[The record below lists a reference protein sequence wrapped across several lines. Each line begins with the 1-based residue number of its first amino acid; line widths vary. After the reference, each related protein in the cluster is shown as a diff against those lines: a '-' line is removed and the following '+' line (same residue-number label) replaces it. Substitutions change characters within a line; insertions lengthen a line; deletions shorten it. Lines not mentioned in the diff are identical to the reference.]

1 MTIMEIIPDRPN
13 NPYNLEI
20 MKLHLPLGT
29 ASLCAAL
36 FFATN
41 VTQATV
47 LDLGSSGSGSL
58 ADALFSTTDIQPT
71 GTGVFDP
78 FLTIQNTPT
87 EQGYNSSDLNF
98 DTKRVPQ
105 WNHEI
110 QFSQLQT
117 TTINGA
123 EYFGF
128 VIDVNEPNGPKS
140 LISLDSLKIWTSA
153 TLQNSTSTDA
163 EGNFSGSLGNL
174 VFDLGAGNSVT
185 YEDSRHGSGSGDIN
199 VFIPVADFAGV
210 SANDYIYMYQRWGS
224 SDMSDGGFEETALI
238 AGVVPIPEVTPSS
251 VIFGFLGLIVAVS
264 SRRALAGRV
273 RALASRDGRK

>member
-1 MTIMEIIPDRPN
+1 
-13 NPYNLEI
+13 
-20 MKLHLPLGT
+20 MKLHTSVNL
-29 ASLCAAL
+29 ASLLTGLILAA
-36 FFATN
+36 N
-41 VTQATV
+41 VSHAAV

-58 ADALFSTTDIQPT
+58 AGALFSTTDIQPT

-78 FLTIQNTPT
+78 FLTVQNTPT

-117 TTINGA
+117 TTLNGTD
-123 EYFGF
+123 YFGF
-128 VIDVNEPNGPKS
+128 VIDVNEPNGGPKS

-163 EGNFSGSLGNL
+163 QGNFSGSLGNL

-185 YEDSRHGSGSGDIN
+185 YDDSRHGSGSGDIN
-199 VFIPVADFAGV
+199 VFIPVTNFAGV
-210 SANDYIYMYQRWGS
+210 SSNDYIYMYQRWGS

-251 VIFGFLGLIVAVS
+251 LICGFVGLIVAVS
-264 SRRALAGRV
+264 SRRALMGRV
-273 RALASRDGRK
+273 RAVASRRGK